1 MEIINDNITDNLK
14 KTRTGKT
21 SDHQRQYIL
30 KYYHKNKEAMD
41 KQRYELFLQQKDTPE
56 YKAMRMIHS
65 KRYYEKQK
73 ALKLASS
80 INVSINEPDK
90 IV

>member
-1 MEIINDNITDNLK
+1 
-14 KTRTGKT
+14 
-21 SDHQRQYIL
+21 
-30 KYYHKNKEAMD
+30 MD